1 MISSDNNDNE
11 VNFVD
16 YYVSDVDDDNDDV
29 IMTSWCSY
37 HCDGTRVQ
45 EQIQALINV
54 CIFLEAWVDR

>member
-11 VNFVD
+11 VNYVD